1 MSSRTVIACL
11 LGLMVAGCDKQSP
24 APEQAA
30 NTSSGEVSSG
40 EVTSGEASGTSA
52 PEAPKPAGAVDR
64 SHKGEAAPLLAFHR
78 DGRQVHQPSRLCGR
92 PVLVNLWAT
101 WCGPCVAE
109 MPTLAAQ
116 AERSKGKIAVIA
128 VAQDDAAKVKPFLAG
143 KKLDALPIY
152 LDPKLGLSVHY
163 KANLPTTILYGANGK
178 EIWRVTG
185 ASNGSARRR
194 TSCSPKR
201 CKPGAAP
208 TKKSRPACTGRDRW
222 G

>member
-30 NTSSGEVSSG
+30 NTASGEVSSG
-40 EVTSGEASGTSA
+40 EVTDGEVTAAPA

-64 SHKGEAAPLLAFHR
+64 AHKGKAAPTLGFTTLDGKPATLADFR
-78 DGRQVHQPSRLCGR
+78 GK

-109 MPTLAAQ
+109 MPTLAAT
-116 AERSKGKIAVIA
+116 AERLKGKVAVIA
-128 VAQDDAAKVKPFLAG
+128 VSQDLDGAAKVTPFLAG
-143 KKLDALPIY
+143 RKLDALPVY
-152 LDPKLGLSVHY
+152 LDPKLGLSTHY
-163 KANLPTTILYGANGK
+163 RANLPTTILYDATGK

-185 ASNGSARRR
+185 GFDWA
-194 TSCSPKR
+194 
-201 CKPGAAP
+201 GAEAQ
-208 TKKSRPACTGRDRW
+208 KLLAEV
-222 G
+222 

>member
-40 EVTSGEASGTSA
+40 EVTSGEATGSQ
-52 PEAPKPAGAVDR
+52 APKPAGAVDR
-64 SHKGEAAPLLAFHR
+64 SHKGEAAPTLGFTTLDGKPATLADFR
-78 DGRQVHQPSRLCGR
+78 GK

-185 ASNGSARRR
+185 GFEWV
-194 TSCSPKR
+194 
-201 CKPGAAP
+201 GAQADQLL
-208 TKKSRPACTGRDRW
+208 AEAM
-222 G
+222 

>member
-40 EVTSGEASGTSA
+40 EVTSGEATGSQ
-52 PEAPKPAGAVDR
+52 APKPAGAVDR
-64 SHKGEAAPLLAFHR
+64 SHKGEAAPALAFTTL
-78 DGRQVHQPSRLCGR
+78 DGKPATLADFRGK

-185 ASNGSARRR
+185 GFEWI
-194 TSCSPKR
+194 
-201 CKPGAAP
+201 GAQADQLL
-208 TKKSRPACTGRDRW
+208 AEAM
-222 G
+222 

>member
-30 NTSSGEVSSG
+30 NTSSGEVSSDEVTGG
-40 EVTSGEASGTSA
+40 EVAAAPA

-64 SHKGEAAPLLAFHR
+64 AHKGEAAPALGFTTLDGKPATLADFR
-78 DGRQVHQPSRLCGR
+78 GK

-109 MPTLAAQ
+109 MPTLAAK
-116 AERSKGKIAVIA
+116 AERLKGKVAVIA
-128 VAQDDAAKVKPFLAG
+128 VSQDLDGAAKVTPFLAG
-143 KKLDALPIY
+143 RKLDALPVY
-152 LDPKLGLSVHY
+152 LDPKLGLSTHY
-163 KANLPTTILYGANGK
+163 RANLPTTILYDATGK

-185 ASNGSARRR
+185 GFDWA
-194 TSCSPKR
+194 
-201 CKPGAAP
+201 GAEAQ
-208 TKKSRPACTGRDRW
+208 KLLAEA
-222 G
+222 

>member
-52 PEAPKPAGAVDR
+52 MEAPKPTGAVDR
-64 SHKGEAAPLLAFHR
+64 SHKGEAAPLLPFTAM
-78 DGRQVHQPSRLCGR
+78 DGKSTSLADFRGR

-109 MPTLAAQ
+109 MPTLAATAQ
-116 AERSKGKIAVIA
+116 RLKGKIAVIA
-128 VAQDDAAKVKPFLAG
+128 VAQDDMAKVKPFLAG
-143 KKLDALPIY
+143 RKLDALPIY
-152 LDPKLGLSVHY
+152 LDPKLTLSVHY
-163 KANLPTTILYGANGK
+163 KANLPTTILYGADGK
-178 EIWRVTG
+178 EVWRVTG
-185 ASNGSARRR
+185 GFDWA
-194 TSCSPKR
+194 
-201 CKPGAAP
+201 GAEA
-208 TKKSRPACTGRDRW
+208 TKLLDEAK
-222 G
+222 

>member
-52 PEAPKPAGAVDR
+52 IEAPKPAGAVDR
-64 SHKGEAAPLLAFHR
+64 SHKGEAAPLLGFNAM
-78 DGRQVHQPSRLCGR
+78 DGKPTSLADFRGR

-109 MPTLAAQ
+109 MPTLAATAQ
-116 AERSKGKIAVIA
+116 RLKGKVAVIA
-128 VAQDDAAKVKPFLAG
+128 VAQDDMAKVKPFLAG
-143 KKLDALPIY
+143 RKLDALPIY
-152 LDPKLGLSVHY
+152 LDPKLTLSVHY
-163 KANLPTTILYGANGK
+163 KANLPTTILYGADGK
-178 EIWRVTG
+178 EVWRVTG
-185 ASNGSARRR
+185 GFDWA
-194 TSCSPKR
+194 
-201 CKPGAAP
+201 GAEA
-208 TKKSRPACTGRDRW
+208 TKLLAEAK
-222 G
+222 

>member
-40 EVTSGEASGTSA
+40 EVTSGEASGASA
-52 PEAPKPAGAVDR
+52 IEAPKPMGAVDR
-64 SHKGEAAPLLAFHR
+64 SHKGEAAPLLPFTAM
-78 DGRQVHQPSRLCGR
+78 DGKSTSLADFRGR

-109 MPTLAAQ
+109 MPTLAATAQ
-116 AERSKGKIAVIA
+116 RLKGKVAVIA
-128 VAQDDAAKVKPFLAG
+128 VAQDDMAKVKPFLAG
-143 KKLDALPIY
+143 RKLDALPIY
-152 LDPKLGLSVHY
+152 LDPKLTLSVHY
-163 KANLPTTILYGANGK
+163 KANLPTTILYGADGK

-185 ASNGSARRR
+185 GFDWA
-194 TSCSPKR
+194 
-201 CKPGAAP
+201 GAEA
-208 TKKSRPACTGRDRW
+208 TKLLAEAK
-222 G
+222 

>member
-40 EVTSGEASGTSA
+40 EVTSGEASGASA
-52 PEAPKPAGAVDR
+52 IEAPKPTGAVDR
-64 SHKGEAAPLLAFHR
+64 SHKGEAAPLLPFTAM
-78 DGRQVHQPSRLCGR
+78 DGKSTSLADFRGR

-109 MPTLAAQ
+109 MPTLAATAQ
-116 AERSKGKIAVIA
+116 RLKGKVAVIA
-128 VAQDDAAKVKPFLAG
+128 VAQDDMAKVKPFLAG
-143 KKLDALPIY
+143 RKLDALPIY
-152 LDPKLGLSVHY
+152 LDPKLTLSVHY
-163 KANLPTTILYGANGK
+163 KANLPTTILYGADGK

-185 ASNGSARRR
+185 GFDWAGAEASKLLAEA
-194 TSCSPKR
+194 K
-201 CKPGAAP
+201 
-208 TKKSRPACTGRDRW
+208 
-222 G
+222 

>member
-40 EVTSGEASGTSA
+40 EVTGGEATGGEVASSS

-64 SHKGEAAPLLAFHR
+64 SHKGDAAPTLGFTTLDGKPATLADFR
-78 DGRQVHQPSRLCGR
+78 GK
-92 PVLVNLWAT
+92 PVLMNLWAT

-109 MPTLAAQ
+109 MPTLAAT
-116 AERSKGKIAVIA
+116 AARLKGKVAVIA
-128 VAQDDAAKVKPFLAG
+128 VAQDDAAKVKPFLSG
-143 KKLDALPIY
+143 KSLDALPIY
-152 LDPKLGLSVHY
+152 LDPKLSLSVHY
-163 KANLPTTILYGANGK
+163 KANLPTTILYGADGK

-185 ASNGSARRR
+185 GFDWA
-194 TSCSPKR
+194 
-201 CKPGAAP
+201 GAEA
-208 TKKSRPACTGRDRW
+208 TRLLDEA
-222 G
+222 

>member
-40 EVTSGEASGTSA
+40 EVTSGEATGSQ
-52 PEAPKPAGAVDR
+52 APKPTGAVDR
-64 SHKGEAAPLLAFHR
+64 SHKGEAAPTLGFTTLDGKPATLADFR
-78 DGRQVHQPSRLCGR
+78 GK

-185 ASNGSARRR
+185 GFEWV
-194 TSCSPKR
+194 
-201 CKPGAAP
+201 GAQADQLL
-208 TKKSRPACTGRDRW
+208 AEAM
-222 G
+222 

>member
-24 APEQAA
+24 APEQAS
-30 NTSSGEVSSG
+30 NTSATQVSSG
-40 EVTSGEASGTSA
+40 EVTGGEVASSA
-52 PEAPKPAGAVDR
+52 PEAPRPAGAVDR
-64 SHKGEAAPLLAFHR
+64 SHKGEAAPGLGFTAL
-78 DGRQVHQPSRLCGR
+78 DGRPATLADFRGK

-109 MPTLAAQ
+109 MPTLATT
-116 AERSKGKIAVIA
+116 AERLKGKLAVIA

-152 LDPKLGLSVHY
+152 LDPGLGLSVHY
-163 KANLPTTILYGANGK
+163 KANLPTTILYGADGK

-185 ASNGSARRR
+185 GFDWA
-194 TSCSPKR
+194 
-201 CKPGAAP
+201 GAEAQ
-208 TKKSRPACTGRDRW
+208 KLLGEA
-222 G
+222 

>member
-40 EVTSGEASGTSA
+40 EVTSGEATGSQ
-52 PEAPKPAGAVDR
+52 APKPAGAVDR
-64 SHKGEAAPLLAFHR
+64 SHKGEAAPTLGFTTLDGKPATLADFR
-78 DGRQVHQPSRLCGR
+78 GKPA
-92 PVLVNLWAT
+92 LVNLWAT

-185 ASNGSARRR
+185 GFEWV
-194 TSCSPKR
+194 
-201 CKPGAAP
+201 GAQADQLL
-208 TKKSRPACTGRDRW
+208 AEAM
-222 G
+222 

>member
-40 EVTSGEASGTSA
+40 EVTSGEATGSQ
-52 PEAPKPAGAVDR
+52 APKPAGAVDR
-64 SHKGEAAPLLAFHR
+64 SHKGEAAPTLGFTTLDGKPATLADFR
-78 DGRQVHQPSRLCGR
+78 GK

-185 ASNGSARRR
+185 GFEWV
-194 TSCSPKR
+194 
-201 CKPGAAP
+201 GAQA
-208 TKKSRPACTGRDRW
+208 DRLLAEAM
-222 G
+222 

>member
-1 MSSRTVIACL
+1 M
-11 LGLMVAGCDKQSP
+11 
-24 APEQAA
+24 
-30 NTSSGEVSSG
+30 
-40 EVTSGEASGTSA
+40 
-52 PEAPKPAGAVDR
+52 
-64 SHKGEAAPLLAFHR
+64 
-78 DGRQVHQPSRLCGR
+78 DGKSTNLHDFAGR

-109 MPTLAAQ
+109 LPTLAAQ

-201 CKPGAAP
+201 CKPGAAHE
-208 TKKSRPACTGRDRW
+208 KSRPACTGRDRW
-222 G
+222 GKAVGMGAALRPPLFALELRRQADEHRPADRVVHARIGVTVAERGQQAGLDQRRILIQQVVDAGA

>member
-24 APEQAA
+24 APEQAT

-64 SHKGEAAPLLAFHR
+64 SHKGEAAPLLAFTAM
-78 DGRQVHQPSRLCGR
+78 DGKSTNLHDFAGR

-116 AERSKGKIAVIA
+116 AARSKGKIAVIA

-185 ASNGSARRR
+185 GFEWV
-194 TSCSPKR
+194 
-201 CKPGAAP
+201 GAQADQLL
-208 TKKSRPACTGRDRW
+208 AEAM
-222 G
+222 

>member
-40 EVTSGEASGTSA
+40 EVTSGEATGSQ
-52 PEAPKPAGAVDR
+52 APKPARAVDR
-64 SHKGEAAPLLAFHR
+64 SHKGEAAPTLAFTTL
-78 DGRQVHQPSRLCGR
+78 DGKPATLADFRGK

-185 ASNGSARRR
+185 GFEWI
-194 TSCSPKR
+194 
-201 CKPGAAP
+201 GAQADQLL
-208 TKKSRPACTGRDRW
+208 AEAM
-222 G
+222 

>member
-40 EVTSGEASGTSA
+40 EVTSGETTGSQ
-52 PEAPKPAGAVDR
+52 APKPAGAVDR
-64 SHKGEAAPLLAFHR
+64 SHKGEAAPALAFTTL
-78 DGRQVHQPSRLCGR
+78 DGKPATLADFRGK

-185 ASNGSARRR
+185 GFEWV
-194 TSCSPKR
+194 
-201 CKPGAAP
+201 GAQA
-208 TKKSRPACTGRDRW
+208 DRLLAEAM
-222 G
+222 

>member
-40 EVTSGEASGTSA
+40 EVTSGEATGS
-52 PEAPKPAGAVDR
+52 EAPKPAGAVDR
-64 SHKGEAAPLLAFHR
+64 SHKGEAAPLLSFTAM
-78 DGRQVHQPSRLCGR
+78 DGKPASLHDFQGR

-109 MPTLAAQ
+109 MPTLAATAQ
-116 AERSKGKIAVIA
+116 RLKGKVAVIA
-128 VAQDDAAKVKPFLAG
+128 VAQDDMAKVKPFLAG

-152 LDPKLGLSVHY
+152 LDPKLTLSVHY
-163 KANLPTTILYGANGK
+163 KANLPTTILYGADGK

-185 ASNGSARRR
+185 GFDWA
-194 TSCSPKR
+194 
-201 CKPGAAP
+201 GAEA
-208 TKKSRPACTGRDRW
+208 TKLLAEAK
-222 G
+222 

>member
-40 EVTSGEASGTSA
+40 EVTSGEASGASA
-52 PEAPKPAGAVDR
+52 IEAPKPTGAVDR
-64 SHKGEAAPLLAFHR
+64 SHKGEAAPLLPFTAMGGKSTSLADFR
-78 DGRQVHQPSRLCGR
+78 GR

-109 MPTLAAQ
+109 MPTLAATAQ
-116 AERSKGKIAVIA
+116 RLKGKVAVIA
-128 VAQDDAAKVKPFLAG
+128 VAQDDMAKVKPFLAG
-143 KKLDALPIY
+143 RKLDALPIY
-152 LDPKLGLSVHY
+152 LDPKLTLSVHY
-163 KANLPTTILYGANGK
+163 KANLPTTILYGADGK

-185 ASNGSARRR
+185 GFDWA
-194 TSCSPKR
+194 
-201 CKPGAAP
+201 GAEA
-208 TKKSRPACTGRDRW
+208 TKLLAEAK
-222 G
+222 

>member
-52 PEAPKPAGAVDR
+52 VEAPRPAGAVDR
-64 SHKGEAAPLLAFHR
+64 SHKGEAAPLLGFTAM
-78 DGRQVHQPSRLCGR
+78 DGKPTSLADFRGR

-109 MPTLAAQ
+109 MPTLAATAQ
-116 AERSKGKIAVIA
+116 RLKGKVAVIA
-128 VAQDDAAKVKPFLAG
+128 VAQDDMAKVKPFLAG

-152 LDPKLGLSVHY
+152 LDPKLTLSVHY
-163 KANLPTTILYGANGK
+163 KANLPTTILYGADGK

-185 ASNGSARRR
+185 GFDWAGAEATTLLAEAR
-194 TSCSPKR
+194 
-201 CKPGAAP
+201 
-208 TKKSRPACTGRDRW
+208 
-222 G
+222 

>member
-40 EVTSGEASGTSA
+40 EVTSGEATGSQ
-52 PEAPKPAGAVDR
+52 APKPAGAVDR
-64 SHKGEAAPLLAFHR
+64 SHKGEAAPTLGFTTLDGKPATLADFR
-78 DGRQVHQPSRLCGR
+78 GK

-178 EIWRVTG
+178 EIWRMTG
-185 ASNGSARRR
+185 GFEWI
-194 TSCSPKR
+194 
-201 CKPGAAP
+201 GAQADQLL
-208 TKKSRPACTGRDRW
+208 AEAM
-222 G
+222 

>member
-30 NTSSGEVSSG
+30 NTSTGEVSSG
-40 EVTSGEASGTSA
+40 EVTGGEVPGGEVASSTS
-52 PEAPKPAGAVDR
+52 EAPKPAGKVDR
-64 SHKGEAAPLLAFHR
+64 SHKGEAAPTLAFTTL
-78 DGRQVHQPSRLCGR
+78 DGKPASLADFRGK
-92 PVLVNLWAT
+92 PVLMNLWAT

-152 LDPKLGLSVHY
+152 LDPKLSLSVHY
-163 KANLPTTILYGANGK
+163 KANLPTTILYGADGK

-185 ASNGSARRR
+185 GFEWV
-194 TSCSPKR
+194 
-201 CKPGAAP
+201 GAEADGLLAEA
-208 TKKSRPACTGRDRW
+208 K
-222 G
+222 

>member
-24 APEQAA
+24 APEQAG
-30 NTSSGEVSSG
+30 NTSTGEVSSG
-40 EVTSGEASGTSA
+40 EVTSGEASGPSTT
-52 PEAPKPAGAVDR
+52 EAPKPAGKVDR
-64 SHKGEAAPLLAFHR
+64 SHKGEAAPTLAFTTL
-78 DGRQVHQPSRLCGR
+78 DGKPASLADFRGK
-92 PVLVNLWAT
+92 PVLMNLWAT

-152 LDPKLGLSVHY
+152 LDSKLSLSVHY
-163 KANLPTTILYGANGK
+163 KANLPTTILYGADGK

-185 ASNGSARRR
+185 GFEWV
-194 TSCSPKR
+194 
-201 CKPGAAP
+201 GAEADGLL
-208 TKKSRPACTGRDRW
+208 AEAM
-222 G
+222 

>member
-30 NTSSGEVSSG
+30 NTATGEVSSG
-40 EVTSGEASGTSA
+40 EVTAGEVTGGEVAST
-52 PEAPKPAGAVDR
+52 PEAPKPAGAVNR
-64 SHKGEAAPLLAFHR
+64 SRKGEAAPTLGFTTLNGKPATLADFR
-78 DGRQVHQPSRLCGR
+78 GK

-109 MPTLAAQ
+109 MPTLAAT
-116 AERSKGKIAVIA
+116 AERLKGKVAVIA
-128 VAQDDAAKVKPFLAG
+128 VAQDEAAKVKPFLAG
-143 KKLDALPIY
+143 RKLDALPVY

-163 KANLPTTILYGANGK
+163 QANLPTTILYSADGK

-185 ASNGSARRR
+185 GFDWA
-194 TSCSPKR
+194 
-201 CKPGAAP
+201 GAEAQ
-208 TKKSRPACTGRDRW
+208 KLLSEAK
-222 G
+222 

>member
-40 EVTSGEASGTSA
+40 EVTSGEATGSQ
-52 PEAPKPAGAVDR
+52 APKPAGAVDR
-64 SHKGEAAPLLAFHR
+64 SHKGEAAPTLGFTTLDGKLATLADFR
-78 DGRQVHQPSRLCGR
+78 GK

-185 ASNGSARRR
+185 GFEWI
-194 TSCSPKR
+194 
-201 CKPGAAP
+201 GAQADQLL
-208 TKKSRPACTGRDRW
+208 AEAM
-222 G
+222 